1 MRLPLQISFHNMAH
15 DAEIE
20 SAIRANA
27 RWLESYYDRIISC
40 RVVVDI
46 PHLHHK
52 ERNLYQFRI
61 DLKVPGGELVVKRG
75 ASEDS
80 EFQDLDLTIRDAFDD
95 VRRQLEDYI
104 RLRRGEVKAH
114 ETLPHARVGKIFP
127 EAGYG
132 FLETTEGREIYF
144 HRNSVLK
151 ANFKDLE
158 VGTEVRFA
166 EEQGDNGPQASTV
179 TPVGRHGHV

>member
-46 PHLHHK
+46 PHLHHM
-52 ERNLYQFRI
+52 ERNLCQFRI

-95 VRRQLEDYI
+95 ARRQLEEYA
-104 RLRRGEVKAH
+104 RLRRGDVKAH

-132 FLETTEGREIYF
+132 FLETPEGREIYF
-144 HRNSVLK
+144 HHNSVLK

-158 VGTEVRFA
+158 VGMEVRFA

-179 TPVGRHGHV
+179 TPVGRHGHD

>member
-27 RWLESYYDRIISC
+27 RWLESSYDRIISC

-52 ERNLYQFRI
+52 ERNLNQFRI

-80 EFQDLDLTIRDAFDD
+80 
-95 VRRQLEDYI
+95 
-104 RLRRGEVKAH
+104 
-114 ETLPHARVGKIFP
+114 
-127 EAGYG
+127 
-132 FLETTEGREIYF
+132 
-144 HRNSVLK
+144 
-151 ANFKDLE
+151 
-158 VGTEVRFA
+158 
-166 EEQGDNGPQASTV
+166 
-179 TPVGRHGHV
+179 